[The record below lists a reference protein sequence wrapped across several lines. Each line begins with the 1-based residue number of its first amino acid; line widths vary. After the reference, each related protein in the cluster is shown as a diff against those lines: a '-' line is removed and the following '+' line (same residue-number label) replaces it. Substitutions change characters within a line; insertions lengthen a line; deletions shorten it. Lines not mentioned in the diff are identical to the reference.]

1 MKIVFLAVLTDIDK
15 VLRCLTS
22 WCASPSK
29 TSSWRDKY
37 LIIYSTDFFFT
48 CLVFKLSS
56 VGDLPH
62 FMQRHG
68 NLYLSQS
75 QTSWRIIARHTWNNL
90 IFHSCRQMYC
100 SRDLLMPH
108 FPVCSETEKQRCN
121 CIKDNRKHL
130 FKSASS
136 RSSTNAIFAHTL
148 ILTRVREQIREFRW
162 L

>member
-56 VGDLPH
+56 VGDLSH

-90 IFHSCRQMYC
+90 IFHSCRHVLFQRPLDA
-100 SRDLLMPH
+100 SFSSLLW
-108 FPVCSETEKQRCN
+108 
-121 CIKDNRKHL
+121 NRKTEVWL
-130 FKSASS
+130 YKGQQKTPFQIGVKSKFNKCNIFSHVDFDA
-136 RSSTNAIFAHTL
+136 RAGTNQ
-148 ILTRVREQIREFRW
+148 RV
-162 L
+162 